1 MVAYKR
7 ENMLHQ
13 INCPRCSSPIT
24 VDVYQVVDA
33 QRTPELKYALLNGQL
48 NAFVCPN
55 CGLAGQM
62 ASPLLYHDSEHE
74 LFMVYV
80 PMELNMSRVEQERL
94 IGQMVKQVMD
104 SLPPEARRGYMLQ
117 PQTIINYQTFLEK
130 VLETEGVTAEMIARQ
145 REQAQF
151 LETLVQS
158 DKALRDQYIQDRP
171 ELIDETFFAIMQSAM
186 QVAEQRRDNERL
198 LRLTN
203 LQAKLFTETEV
214 GRRLEKQQTALR
226 KLNQDVRR
234 AEGLSPK
241 LLLEHILANAEDE
254 QVVEMLATAGSG
266 ALTYEFF
273 ALLTEQIEAAARQKD
288 KPRVK
293 LLSGVRKKLLDF
305 QRAMQE
311 AGEKVAN
318 RANEVLQ
325 EILHAPDVRQALLER
340 LAEIDE
346 AFMYVLAARIAEAEQ
361 TGNQG
366 ALAALREV
374 YNLIIEEAE
383 RQVPPQIRF
392 LNRLLRVET
401 DEEQRQL
408 LDENAELVNQ
418 ELVMTLDRILEEMD
432 EEAPAEMRE
441 RLSRLKGM
449 ISLRVLT

>member
-1 MVAYKR
+1 
-7 ENMLHQ
+7 MLHQ

-48 NAFVCPN
+48 NTFICPN
-55 CGLAGQM
+55 CGLTGQM
-62 ASPLLYHDSEHE
+62 ASPLLYHDAEYE
-74 LFMVYV
+74 MFMVYV
-80 PMELNMSRVEQERL
+80 PMELNMSHMEQERL

-104 SLPPEARRGYMLQ
+104 SLPPEDRRGYMLQ

-151 LETLVQS
+151 LETLVQAE
-158 DKALRDQYIQDRP
+158 KALRDQYIQDRP

-186 QVAEQRRDNERL
+186 QAAEQRRDNERM

-203 LQAKLFTETEV
+203 LQAKLFTETEA
-214 GRRLEKQQTALR
+214 GRRLEKQQAALR

-234 AEGLSPK
+234 AGGLSPQV
-241 LLLEHILANAEDE
+241 LVEHIVANAEDE
-254 QVVEMLATAGSG
+254 QIVEMLATAGSN
-266 ALTYEFF
+266 ALTYDFF
-273 ALLTEQIEAAARQKD
+273 ALLTEQVEAAARQKD

-293 LLSGVRKKLLDF
+293 LLSGVRKKLLDL

-311 AGEKVAN
+311 AGEEVAN

-325 EILHAPDVRQALLER
+325 QILHASDVREALQER
-340 LAEIDE
+340 LGEIDE

-374 YNLIIEEAE
+374 YNLIIAEAE

-392 LNRLLRVET
+392 LNRLLRAET

-418 ELVMTLDRILEEMD
+418 ELVMTLDRVLEEMD
-432 EEAPAEMRE
+432 EETPPEMRE

-449 ISLRVLT
+449 ISLRMLT

>member
-1 MVAYKR
+1 
-7 ENMLHQ
+7 MLHQ

-48 NAFVCPN
+48 NTFICPN
-55 CGLAGQM
+55 CGLTGQM
-62 ASPLLYHDSEHE
+62 ASPLLYHDAEYE
-74 LFMVYV
+74 MFMVYV
-80 PMELNMSRVEQERL
+80 PMELNMSHMEQERL

-104 SLPPEARRGYMLQ
+104 SLPPEDRRGYMLQ

-151 LETLVQS
+151 LETLVQAE
-158 DKALRDQYIQDRP
+158 KALRDQYIQDRP

-186 QVAEQRRDNERL
+186 QAAEQRQDNERM

-203 LQAKLFTETEV
+203 LQAKLFTETEA
-214 GRRLEKQQTALR
+214 GRRLEKQQAALR

-234 AEGLSPK
+234 AGGLSPQV
-241 LLLEHILANAEDE
+241 LVEHIVANAEDE
-254 QVVEMLATAGSG
+254 QIVEMLATAGSN
-266 ALTYEFF
+266 ALTYDFF
-273 ALLTEQIEAAARQKD
+273 ALLTEQVEAAARQKD

-293 LLSGVRKKLLDF
+293 LLSGVRKKLLDL

-311 AGEKVAN
+311 AGEEVAN

-325 EILHAPDVRQALLER
+325 EILHASDVREALQER
-340 LAEIDE
+340 LGEIDE

-374 YNLIIEEAE
+374 YNLIIAEAE

-392 LNRLLRVET
+392 LNRLLRAET

-418 ELVMTLDRILEEMD
+418 ELVMTLDRVLEEMD
-432 EEAPAEMRE
+432 EEAPPEMRE

-449 ISLRVLT
+449 ISLRMLT

>member
-1 MVAYKR
+1 
-7 ENMLHQ
+7 MLHQ

-48 NAFVCPN
+48 NTFICPN
-55 CGLAGQM
+55 CGLTGQM
-62 ASPLLYHDSEHE
+62 ASPLLYHDAEYE
-74 LFMVYV
+74 MFMVYV
-80 PMELNMSRVEQERL
+80 PMELNMSHMEQERL

-104 SLPPEARRGYMLQ
+104 SLPPEDRRGYMLQ

-151 LETLVQS
+151 LETLVQAE
-158 DKALRDQYIQDRP
+158 KALRDQYIQDRP

-186 QVAEQRRDNERL
+186 QAAEQRQDNERM

-203 LQAKLFTETEV
+203 LQAKLFTETEA
-214 GRRLEKQQTALR
+214 GRRLEKQQAALR

-234 AEGLSPK
+234 AGGLSPQV
-241 LLLEHILANAEDE
+241 LVEHIVANAEDE
-254 QVVEMLATAGSG
+254 QIVEMLATAGSN
-266 ALTYEFF
+266 ALTYDFF
-273 ALLTEQIEAAARQKD
+273 ALLTEQVEAAARQKD

-293 LLSGVRKKLLDF
+293 LLSGVRKKLLDL

-311 AGEKVAN
+311 AGEEVAN

-325 EILHAPDVRQALLER
+325 EILHASDVREALQER
-340 LAEIDE
+340 LGEIDE

-374 YNLIIEEAE
+374 YNLIIAEAE

-392 LNRLLRVET
+392 LNRLLRAET

-418 ELVMTLDRILEEMD
+418 ELVMTLDRVLEEMD
-432 EEAPAEMRE
+432 EETPPEMRE

-449 ISLRVLT
+449 ISLRMLT